1 MSGSLSVVLKIMK
14 TEFNKSVLIFLL
26 TSVGLIVFPH
36 VAHLPISIFSF
47 FLLMLGW
54 RFAGIWRPNWLP
66 NNPVILLL
74 MVAGLALLYSQHQGL
89 FGRDA
94 GTRLFVIALGLKLME
109 IKSERD
115 LYLIT
120 YLAFIVAASQ
130 FLYQQSLPMA
140 AYILVICCAL
150 LATLICINTGKPQ
163 TIPALKTAAI
173 LIAQALPIAIAL
185 FVLFPR
191 VQAPRWMLLN
201 DEHQARAG
209 LSDSMEPGSISDLGL
224 SFELAFRVKFTGAIP
239 PPEQRYWRGPVL
251 SHTDGKRW
259 TQVKNMNYA
268 KFMDTLV
275 VSG

>member
-1 MSGSLSVVLKIMK
+1 MK